1 MRAIW
6 RAASYSMAR
15 PSDRSELRFLI
26 SQRVPN
32 AVVPAGRTETLAST
46 RMEPSSMRPSDA
58 PVAIRIPRS
67 SDA

>member
-1 MRAIW
+1 
-6 RAASYSMAR
+6 MAR
-15 PSDRSELRFLI
+15 TSERSELRFLI

-32 AVVPAGRTETLAST
+32 ADDPTGRTETLAST

-67 SDA
+67 SET